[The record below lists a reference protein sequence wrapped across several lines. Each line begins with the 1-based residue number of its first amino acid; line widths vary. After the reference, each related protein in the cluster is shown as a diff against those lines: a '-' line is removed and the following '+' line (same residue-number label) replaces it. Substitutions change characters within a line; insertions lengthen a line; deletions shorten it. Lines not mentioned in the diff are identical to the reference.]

1 MKFHK
6 FMTCN
11 EKSEVKLTEANLFNG
26 SWLKYDCV
34 EELGELNDIC
44 IMYHLKVLFEMY
56 YYRVFN
62 NYYKPISQQR
72 ITRRHDMTYHPTS
85 AKKLYY

>member
-11 EKSEVKLTEANLFNG
+11 EKSETKLSEATVLNG
-26 SWLKYDCV
+26 TWLEYDCL

-44 IMYHLKVLFEMY
+44 IMYHMKVLFEMY
-56 YYRVFN
+56 YYRVHHD
-62 NYYKPISQQR
+62 YYKPVSNQR
-72 ITRRHDMTYHPTS
+72 IYRRHDLTYHPTS
-85 AKKLYY
+85 AKRLYY